1 MSLVVVNLGYKF
13 RFVYIA
19 LDHSYMLELNTP
31 TEPSVDKLVDD
42 QKTST
47 VLDLS
52 KKGLKKVP
60 KPDDA
65 QHVKE
70 LILDEN
76 LLQKID
82 NVDAFLKIE
91 KVNHVIYC
99 YNLYQKIC

>member
-1 MSLVVVNLGYKF
+1 
-13 RFVYIA
+13 
-19 LDHSYMLELNTP
+19 MLELNTP
-31 TEPSVDKLVDD
+31 TEEKLNEA
-42 QKTST
+42 QTMST
-47 VLDLS
+47 ILDLS

-82 NVDAFLKIE
+82 NIDSFLKIE
-91 KVNHVIYC
+91 KVNE
-99 YNLYQKIC
+99 

>member
-1 MSLVVVNLGYKF
+1 
-13 RFVYIA
+13 
-19 LDHSYMLELNTP
+19 MLELNTP
-31 TEPSVDKLVDD
+31 TEPSLEKLVEV
-42 QKTST
+42 QKSTT

-60 KPDDA
+60 KPEDA

-82 NVDAFLKIE
+82 NVDSFSKIE
-91 KVNHVIYC
+91 KVNKVIFII
-99 YNLYQKIC
+99 N